1 MPEIKSHQLTV
12 IIPFHNFAK
21 NFINLKK
28 LIKKAEQVNFK
39 TVIVAD
45 ALTNGEIKSL
55 RNFAKK
61 RNSVKVVSNVFR
73 SAALSRNE
81 GLKHCKSKWIAFWDC
96 DDDIVIREYLKIF
109 NEKNDYD
116 LMIAQIIQLDSQ
128 DSSRRL
134 ISCTENINQ
143 FILTPAFT
151 RIIYKRKFIDT
162 TIFPNFKLA
171 EDQGFISQ
179 LMIKNPSIIFIN
191 NPVYIYRLNNPFQSS
206 NTLYDANDQRLCI
219 RFILNLINRNNS
231 KKVNNLLKLQI
242 IKLSIGILKNT
253 KPKIER
259 DYLKNIILSVSV
271 VFTNFHIFLYNIV
284 RGNFRIWQKI

>member
-1 MPEIKSHQLTV
+1 
-12 IIPFHNFAK
+12 
-21 NFINLKK
+21 
-28 LIKKAEQVNFK
+28 
-39 TVIVAD
+39 
-45 ALTNGEIKSL
+45 
-55 RNFAKK
+55 
-61 RNSVKVVSNVFR
+61 
-73 SAALSRNE
+73 
-81 GLKHCKSKWIAFWDC
+81 
-96 DDDIVIREYLKIF
+96 
-109 NEKNDYD
+109 
-116 LMIAQIIQLDSQ
+116 MIAQIIQLDSQ

-191 NPVYIYRLNNPFQSS
+191 NPVYIYRVNNPFQSS

-219 RFILNLINRNNS
+219 RFILKLINSNNS

>member
-45 ALTNGEIKSL
+45 ALTNGELKSL

-179 LMIKNPSIIFIN
+179 LMIKNPSIIFKN
-191 NPVYIYRLNNPFQSS
+191 NPVYIYRVNNPFQSS

-219 RFILNLINRNNS
+219 RFILKLINSNNS

-271 VFTNFHIFLYNIV
+271 VFINFHIFLYNIV

>member
-1 MPEIKSHQLTV
+1 MPENKSHQLTV

-179 LMIKNPSIIFIN
+179 LMIKNPSIIFKN
-191 NPVYIYRLNNPFQSS
+191 NPVYIYRVNNPFQSS

-271 VFTNFHIFLYNIV
+271 VFINFHIFLYNIV